1 MKQIVKVLVT
11 RSGDN
16 WIASTQGLPN
26 DKQAMALGRTWKQ
39 TKAMIQD
46 SAERALGVP
55 PGTVEADMELENPEL
70 QKLIEDVRQ
79 RKAVLRDAEFEAGAA
94 MGLAARTLTRQA
106 TVRDVAEMLG
116 CSHQYVSKLA
126 PKSSS

>member
-11 RSGDN
+11 RGGAN

-26 DKQAMALGRTWKQ
+26 DKQAMALGKTWKQ

-46 SAERALGVP
+46 SAERTLGLP
-55 PGTVEADMELENPEL
+55 PGAVEADMQLEDPALQEL
-70 QKLIEDVRQ
+70 IDDV
-79 RKAVLRDAEFEAGAA
+79 KAKKMALRDAEFEAGAA
-94 MGLAARTLTRQA
+94 MGVAARTLTRQA

-116 CSHQYVSKLA
+116 CSHQYVAKLA